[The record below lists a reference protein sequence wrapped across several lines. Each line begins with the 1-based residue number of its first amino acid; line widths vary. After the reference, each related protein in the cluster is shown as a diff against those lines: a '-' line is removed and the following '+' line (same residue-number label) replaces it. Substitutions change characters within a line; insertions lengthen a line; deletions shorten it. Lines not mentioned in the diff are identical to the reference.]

1 MFKKRFK
8 LNSTEIKDVFIK
20 NTPYKVLRGI
30 FFDIK
35 VYSFK
40 YDNNTNLKITIII
53 SSKNFKKAVVRNKI
67 KRRLYAILE
76 NWIKENF
83 NIKNTFIIF
92 YIKKEILS
100 ISFLDLKKEVYNSL
114 NNI

>member
-20 NTPYKVLRGI
+20 NTPYKVIRGI

-67 KRRLYAILE
+67 KRRLGIKLKQTYAAIE
-76 NWIKENF
+76 RAARSN
-83 NIKNTFIIF
+83 
-92 YIKKEILS
+92 
-100 ISFLDLKKEVYNSL
+100 
-114 NNI
+114 